1 MLLGSYNENS
11 VILSKIG
18 EVITSYKEVMRDF
31 TKVILIDIVIFG
43 SLWIYIKWKLFFKK
57 INFS

>member
-1 MLLGSYNENS
+1 MFYNENWVFYKVGLTKLKNS
-11 VILSKIG
+11 LSKIG

-43 SLWIYIKWKLFFKK
+43 SLWIYIK
-57 INFS
+57 

>member
-43 SLWIYIKWKLFFKK
+43 SLWIYIK
-57 INFS
+57 